1 MKLIQ
6 LNLWQGKLVNQIEDL
21 LNEERPDI
29 LCLQEVIDVPKGDG
43 VIFYTVEEIRKQ
55 FKTPIIFLSPVFTFH
70 YMNRVANF
78 CNGII
83 TNYPIVRSETIFTHE
98 SFVEKLDLAERETNM
113 RNFQHATIDLPGKK
127 LLHVLNHH
135 GYRVAEHKNG
145 DEKSLEQCQ
154 MIADYASSLDGPVI
168 LTGDFNLVP
177 DSASIEKINEVL
189 TNLTLKAKLK
199 TTRTSLTRKTEACDY
214 IFVSKDIKVKSFKAS
229 DAVVSDHQALIL
241 EFDI

>member
-6 LNLWQGKLVNQIEDL
+6 LNLWQGKLAYQIEDL
-21 LNEERPDI
+21 LNEEKPDI

-43 VIFYTVEEIRKQ
+43 VIFYIVEEIKKL
-55 FKTPIIFLSPVFTFH
+55 FKTPNIFLSPVFTFN
-70 YMNRVANF
+70 YMNRKANF
-78 CNGII
+78 GNCII
-83 TNYPIVRSETIFTHE
+83 SNYPITKSETIFTHE
-98 SFVEKLDLAERETNM
+98 SFVEEHDLADRETNM
-113 RNFQHATIDLPGKK
+113 RNFQHATLDLPGKK

-154 MIADYASSLDGPVI
+154 MIAEYASSLEGPVI

-177 DSASIEKINEVL
+177 DSVSIEKINRVL

-199 TTRTSLTRKTEACDY
+199 TTRTSLTRKTETCDY
-214 IFVSKDIKVKSFKAS
+214 IFVSKEVRVKSFKAS
-229 DAVVSDHQALIL
+229 NTVVSDHQALIL